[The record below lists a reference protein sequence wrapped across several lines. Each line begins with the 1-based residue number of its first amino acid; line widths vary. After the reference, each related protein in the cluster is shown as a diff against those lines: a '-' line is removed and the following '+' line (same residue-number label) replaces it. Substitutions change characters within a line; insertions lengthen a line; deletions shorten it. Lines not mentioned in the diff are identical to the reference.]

1 MILVTTAG
9 KVGSEAVLLLRQR
22 QVPVRALVRNP
33 EKAKALA
40 DAGAEIAAGDLD
52 APTSID
58 AAVAGITTVV
68 LVSPGVPAQE
78 LNVIRSAARSGAG
91 HVIKVTSNAS
101 AESPIARRRW
111 QTEIEAGLTASGLA
125 HTLLRSNAYMQNV
138 LALAPAIAKTSGFGS
153 SAGKGRAG
161 MIDARDVAAMAAQ
174 IAASPASHAGKT
186 YWLTGPELI
195 SNYDVAVVL
204 SKLLGRTITYREL
217 SFDQDRDTMIRA
229 GVPEPIA
236 EMNALAFSMIADGDA
251 EWVTD
256 DVPSLLGRPARSFE
270 QFAADHA
277 SAFS

>member
-22 QVPVRALVRNP
+22 EVPVRALVRNP

-40 DAGAEIAAGDLD
+40 DAGAEIAVGDLD
-52 APTSID
+52 APASID

-78 LNVIRSAARSGAG
+78 LNVIRSAARAGVG

-101 AESPIARRRW
+101 ADSPIARRRW
-111 QTEIEAGLTASGLA
+111 QTEIEAGLAASGLT

-153 SAGKGRAG
+153 SAGQGRVG
-161 MIDARDVAAMAAQ
+161 MIDARDVGAVAAE
-174 IAASPASHAGKT
+174 IAAAPASHTEKT
-186 YWLTGPELI
+186 YRLTGPELI
-195 SNYDVAVVL
+195 SNYDVAEAL

-217 SFDQDRDTMIRA
+217 CFDEDRDRMIRA

-236 EMNALAFSMIADGDA
+236 EMNAQAFSMVADGDA
-251 EWVTD
+251 EWVTE

-270 QFAADHA
+270 QFAADYA